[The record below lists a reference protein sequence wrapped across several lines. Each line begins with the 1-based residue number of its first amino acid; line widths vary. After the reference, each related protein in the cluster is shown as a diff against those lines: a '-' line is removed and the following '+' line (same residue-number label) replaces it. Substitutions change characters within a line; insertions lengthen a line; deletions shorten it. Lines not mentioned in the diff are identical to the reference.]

1 MKNFSFISAS
11 DYSEVES
18 LGALGFSLSGW
29 KAKGRNT
36 NAGCKKSHDDSSG
49 ANRTITTTAL
59 LGATDIG

>member
-1 MKNFSFISAS
+1 MSAS

-18 LGALGFSLSGW
+18 LGTLGFSLSGW

-36 NAGCKKSHDDSSG
+36 GYKKSHDDSSG
-49 ANRTITTTAL
+49 ANKTLAASAL